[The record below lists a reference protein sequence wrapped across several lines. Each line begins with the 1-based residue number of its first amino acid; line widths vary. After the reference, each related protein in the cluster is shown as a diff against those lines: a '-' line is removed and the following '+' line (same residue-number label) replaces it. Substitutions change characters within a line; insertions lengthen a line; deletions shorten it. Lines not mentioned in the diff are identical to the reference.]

1 MARTRILADGS
12 PVRPKTTHVRTPQP
26 VTSPPNTAPEAM
38 TPAEVIAQCEHAITA
53 CHAMREAANLWAH
66 ELDTTAAALEH
77 TVARLRAQA
86 PRKAAVVRA
95 VRQLER
101 AL

>member
-38 TPAEVIAQCEHAITA
+38 TQAEVIAQCEHAITA
-53 CHAMREAANLWAH
+53 CRGMLYAIDTWAH
-66 ELDTTAAALEH
+66 ELNTTAAALER
-77 TVARLRAQA
+77 TVAMLRAQA

>member
-1 MARTRILADGS
+1 MARTRILPDAA
-12 PVRPKTTHVRTPQP
+12 PARPKTAHVRTPQP

-38 TPAEVIAQCEHAITA
+38 TQAEVIAQCEHAITA

-66 ELDTTAAALEH
+66 ELDTAAVALEH
-77 TVARLRAQA
+77 TLKGLRAQA

>member
-1 MARTRILADGS
+1 
-12 PVRPKTTHVRTPQP
+12 
-26 VTSPPNTAPEAM
+26 M
-38 TPAEVIAQCEHAITA
+38 TQAEVIAQCEHTLTA
-53 CHAMREAANLWAH
+53 CNAMIYAM
-66 ELDTTAAALEH
+66 DTWRCEFDTLAKSIEH
-77 TVARLRAQA
+77 TLKGLRAQA